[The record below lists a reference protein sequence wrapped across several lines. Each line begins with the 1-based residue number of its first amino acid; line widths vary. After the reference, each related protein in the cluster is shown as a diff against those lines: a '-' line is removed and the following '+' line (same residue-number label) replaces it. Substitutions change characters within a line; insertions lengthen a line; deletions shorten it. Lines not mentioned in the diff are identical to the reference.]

1 MSKSDF
7 FNHYQMMY
15 RLYTNPLDIPFYIEK
30 NTLNKR
36 SSYKKRSTKS
46 KKSRK
51 SRGSYKKRSTKSRKY
66 NI

>member
-30 NTLNKR
+30 SKNL
-36 SSYKKRSTKS
+36 YKKRSV
-46 KKSRK
+46 KSRK
-51 SRGSYKKRSTKSRKY
+51 SILKKAYNKRGY
-66 NI
+66 